1 MWNTSPCL
9 KNRHLNIQIQ
19 IEVIKKLFTAS
30 ELCDIP
36 LWLGS
41 GWAIDARLGEITRE
55 HGDIDIAF
63 PSEKREE

>member
-1 MWNTSPCL
+1 
-9 KNRHLNIQIQ
+9 LNIQIQ